1 MDHDGPDELTYG
13 VSREKQIRNPL
24 REETLRSHTYTRS
37 IHEAHACED
46 ANTLHAQ
53 HGINQLSWIRVV
65 YVCET
70 AANAASTIKSATF
83 VLLFALN
90 KSNVKSS
97 RQKDTRR
104 ALPAH
109 RSIR

>member
-46 ANTLHAQ
+46 ANKYTP
-53 HGINQLSWIRVV
+53 GTNQLSWIRVV

-70 AANAASTIKSATF
+70 ATNAASTIKSANF

-97 RQKDTRR
+97 R
-104 ALPAH
+104 
-109 RSIR
+109 